1 MASRQ
6 ARSARRR
13 AARAARAAPDARGHG
28 RWIAAAALGAVFLVK
43 LIVLLQL
50 KDHPLLQADSG
61 LDTTA
66 YVDLAKRVVGGD
78 VALGPGLYYLSPLY
92 IYFLAAVL
100 AVSGALTA
108 ARLVQIALGTA
119 AVAFVFVAADA
130 WFGRRAAWL
139 AAALA
144 TLAGPLTFY
153 EVTILQTSLDGV
165 LTAGALAALAVALV
179 RQRPRWAL
187 AAGVCFGL
195 QMLNR
200 PNVALAAGVLVVGL
214 LLVRRLRLSLL
225 LAAGMAAALAPATL
239 RNAVVAHQWSVTSS
253 QGGLNFYIGNNAE
266 ATGTY
271 QAVAGVTANIAGQA
285 ADTKRVA
292 EQATGHPMS
301 DTQVSNYFFGLGLG
315 WIEAHPRQASRL
327 LLHKVNAVF
336 NAEAAYLN
344 VSYPFY
350 EHDAGTILPVLFAG
364 PWLLVP
370 IGLVGLVWP
379 LATRG
384 AFATAPDPASGV
396 RRADYLVWASFVP
409 AYALSVAIFFVAD
422 RYRLPLLIPLCI
434 AGGAFLERATST
446 VLARET
452 RRLVAP
458 FAAALVLGVWANWPL
473 HLEDGRAEDRVRM
486 AERLIASGDY
496 GQAED
501 WVTRAEAINPK
512 PGVVEYRAGNSFLQ
526 AGQVQAA
533 ERHLSRAN
541 QLDPGR
547 PQVELSLGR
556 ALVGVGRAKE
566 AVSLMRQA
574 IAGGLDANA
583 YGYDLAQAL
592 TASGDRAGAVEVLRR
607 TTPSSTDVRIWMQL
621 GRLAAEDGAP
631 DVAERFFRQGVA
643 LDPMFAPAHEQL
655 GVALMTLNRFD
666 EASHELTAAVG
677 LDPRVASSFSALAYC
692 ELKLGRLADARAH
705 LQQALRLDPNDALAR
720 RLVPMLR

>member
-1 MASRQ
+1 MATRQ
-6 ARSARRR
+6 SWPARRR
-13 AARAARAAPDARGHG
+13 AARAERTAPEPRSHG
-28 RWIAAAALGAVFLVK
+28 RAIAAAALGAVFLVK
-43 LIVLLQL
+43 LVVLLQL
-50 KDHPLLQADSG
+50 KNHPLLQADAG

-66 YVDLAKRVVGGD
+66 YVDLAKRVVGGNI
-78 VALGPGLYYLSPLY
+78 ALGPGLYYMSPLY

-108 ARLVQIALGTA
+108 ARLVQIVLGTA

-130 WFGRRAAWL
+130 WFGRRAAWC

-144 TLAGPLTFY
+144 ALAGPLTFY

-179 RQRPRWAL
+179 RQRPRWAV
-187 AAGVCFGL
+187 AAGACLGL

-200 PNVALAAGVLVVGL
+200 PNVALAAAALVVGL
-214 LLVRRLRLSLL
+214 FVVRRLRLALL
-225 LAAGMAAALAPATL
+225 VAAGIAGALAPVTL
-239 RNAVVAHQWSVTSS
+239 RNVVVAHQWSITSS
-253 QGGLNFYIGNNAE
+253 QGGLNFYIGNSGQ

-271 QAVAGVTANIAGQA
+271 EAVPGVTPNIAGQA
-285 ADTKRVA
+285 AETRRVA
-292 EQATGHPMS
+292 EQATGHPLS
-301 DTQVSNYFFGLGLG
+301 DAQVSNYFFGLGLG
-315 WIEAHPRQASRL
+315 WMAAHPGAAARL
-327 LLHKVNAVF
+327 FLHKVNAVF
-336 NAEAAYLN
+336 NAQAAYLN

-370 IGLVGLVWP
+370 IGLVGLAWP
-379 LATRG
+379 LATRS
-384 AFATAPDPASGV
+384 AFAGAPEPTGGA

-409 AYALSVAIFFVAD
+409 AYALSVALFFVAD
-422 RYRLPLLIPLCI
+422 RYRLPLLIPLCVG
-434 AGGAFLERATST
+434 GGAFLDWVAAT
-446 VLARET
+446 VLAHRMP
-452 RRLVAP
+452 RLAVPVAVVV
-458 FAAALVLGVWANWPL
+458 VLGVWANWPL
-473 HLEDGRAEDRVRM
+473 HLEDGRAEDRMRM
-486 AERLIASGDY
+486 AERLIASGDSA
-496 GQAED
+496 QAET
-501 WVTRAEAINPK
+501 WIARAEAINPK

-556 ALVGVGRAKE
+556 ALVGVGRASE

-592 TASGDRAGAVEVLRR
+592 TASGDRAGAVEVLRK
-607 TTPSSTDVRIWMQL
+607 TTPTSTDVRIWMQL

-643 LDPMFAPAHEQL
+643 LQPMFAPAHEQL
-655 GVALMTLNRFD
+655 GVALMTLGRFD
-666 EASHELTAAVG
+666 EAGHELTAAVG
-677 LDPRVASSFSALAYC
+677 LDPHVASSFSALAYC
-692 ELKLGRLADARAH
+692 ELKLGRPADARLH
-705 LQQALRLDPNDALAR
+705 LQQALRLDPNDELAQ